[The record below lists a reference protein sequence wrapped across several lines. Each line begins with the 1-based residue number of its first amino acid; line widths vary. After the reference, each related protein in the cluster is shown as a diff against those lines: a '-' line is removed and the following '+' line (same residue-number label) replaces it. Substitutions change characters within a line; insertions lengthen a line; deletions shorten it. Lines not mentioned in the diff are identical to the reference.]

1 MNARPKK
8 TMLLICAIVAVLYI
22 ATDELLKTARLHVNF
37 SNSVP
42 VGLYQE
48 VPEPS
53 GSYAGIC
60 LPTETVK
67 QAIHAGLAI
76 DLGSCR
82 DGFEPILKPVLQA
95 TRTSPI
101 RYDQGGFSV
110 DGNLL
115 PNTAPKS
122 RSKTGAP
129 LAHARFGIYR
139 SGLWAI
145 SDFNASSFDSRY
157 FGPVDPASIQF
168 HAKPVLTF

>member
-1 MNARPKK
+1 MNACPKK
-8 TMLLICAIVAVLYI
+8 SMFLICLLVAVFYI
-22 ATDELLKTARLHVNF
+22 ATDSLLKAARLHINF

-48 VPEPS
+48 APELS
-53 GSYAGIC
+53 GGYAGIC

-76 DLGSCR
+76 DPGSCAG
-82 DGFEPILKPVLQA
+82 GFEPILKPIFQA
-95 TRTSPI
+95 TETRPI
-101 RYDQGGFSV
+101 RYDQDGFSIN
-110 DGNLL
+110 GKLL

-122 RSKTGAP
+122 RSKTGAL
-129 LAHARFGIYR
+129 LAHAPFGNYR

-157 FGPVDPASIQF
+157 FGPVDPATIQF